1 MKLMTAGLVI
11 KRPELLEE
19 VERCCGDFVQHAIV
33 EKHDATYWP
42 SFLEWLARVQPQV
55 LLVDVEHFQGIVE
68 ERVRDIKT
76 ASPQSMLIALH
87 DKVDSQTIIAGM
99 RAGIDEYFYPPI
111 EKNLRDALERRIDVH
126 VRNQFLTNS
135 DRKTIGFLSAKGGC
149 GGTTVAC
156 HTALELGKRMN
167 ESGTYHALLA
177 DLDVTGGDVRFLMRT
192 KTPHSILDAMRTD
205 QALDVNS
212 WAQVVEGGYPGLEII
227 SGPAEK
233 SLGRVPE
240 QREMERILNFAR
252 ARYQWTVLDLG
263 CGLTWNTMS
272 ILESINELYLVASQD
287 VLALFQVKQI
297 MLELERND
305 YKLERLHLIMNQ
317 SAEFADRVIA
327 DEARQILGISSF
339 YFLPNDSAGLAEAHA
354 SGSPLPAHSPLR
366 KKISALAS
374 KISGIELQ
382 EDARSGGKEPWY
394 RKLRMSRGVNYELQH
409 QTTTT

>member
-1 MKLMTAGLVI
+1 MRLMTAGLVI
-11 KRPELLEE
+11 KRRELLEE
-19 VERCCGDFVQHAIV
+19 AERCCGDVIQHTIV
-33 EKHDATYWP
+33 EKYDAADWP
-42 SFLEWLARVQPQV
+42 GFLEWLGRVQPQV
-55 LLVDVEHFQGIVE
+55 LLVDVEYFQGLVE
-68 ERVRDIKT
+68 ERVRQIKT

-87 DKVDSQTIIAGM
+87 DTVDSQTIIAGM

-111 EKNLRDALERRIDVH
+111 GKNLRDVLERRIDLH

-167 ESGTYHALLA
+167 QSGTYHALLA
-177 DLDVTGGDVRFLMRT
+177 DLDVTGGDVRFLMRS
-192 KTPHSILDAMRTD
+192 KTPFSVQDAMRTD
-205 QALDVNS
+205 QALDMNS
-212 WAQVVEGGYPGLEII
+212 WSRMVEGGYPGLEII

-233 SLGRVPE
+233 NLGRVPE
-240 QREMERILNFAR
+240 QREMERLLNFAR
-252 ARYQWTVLDLG
+252 SRYQWTILDLG
-263 CGLTWNTMS
+263 CGLTWNTMR
-272 ILESINELYLVASQD
+272 ILESINDLYVVASQD

-305 YKLERLHLIMNQ
+305 YKLDRLHLILNQ
-317 SAEFADRVIA
+317 SAEFADPVIA
-327 DEARQILGISSF
+327 DEAQQILGISSF
-339 YFLPNDSAGLAEAHA
+339 HFLPNDSSGLAEAHA
-354 SGSPLPAHSPLR
+354 SGSLLPADSPLR

-382 EDARSGGKEPWY
+382 EDVRASAKEPWY
-394 RKLRMSRGVNYELQH
+394 RKLRMAKSVNYELQH